1 MSEICRRSVIIGLTS
16 LAASLPFAKRAH
28 AQAYPQRPVRVIV
41 PYAAGGASDIV
52 ARLVAQGMGQNL
64 GQSLFVE
71 NRGGGASMIGTQA
84 IASAQA
90 DGYTIG
96 VVDTAFTIN
105 PGLFGAKL
113 PYDTQR
119 DFTPISLLART
130 SLVLVVPESL
140 PVTTVQDLV
149 ARAKA
154 KPGAMTMATAGLGT
168 AVHLGCEQFRQEAGI
183 DVVPVAY
190 RGGGPSIIDLLAAKV
205 DFTFSTVPAVL
216 EHIRAG
222 KLKALGITTGRV
234 EQLPGIPSMAEAGLP
249 GVDAAPD
256 FGLVGPAK
264 LPAEIVAK
272 LSSIVPATVKSDD
285 MRQRM
290 KAIGFDAVGSTPQEF
305 SAHIETA
312 IEKWRRIIVTG
323 NIKPQ

>member
-1 MSEICRRSVIIGLTS
+1 MSETCRRSVIIGLTS

-272 LSSIVPATVKSDD
+272 LSSSVQATVKSDD